1 MERLWRPRVVTTVIL
16 PLILILLVAA
26 ADRQI
31 SMLLNP
37 PQWIEP
43 VHYAFVLVAAIL
55 AVYVVRAVVRELGD
69 ILDDRLG
76 LARARSLATITSVI
90 LYTAVILMA
99 IDVAGF
105 NLSGF
110 LLSGALVGVVVG
122 IAGQASLSNVVAGLV
137 ILFARPYVAGMYVT
151 ARTGSFGGVEYSG
164 QVWDISLFYTTL
176 HTNEQEVRIPNSAM
190 IGAVVVMRPEQYD
203 LYIPVT
209 LRHALVGDPAPWLD
223 LLRERIAAIAPERHV
238 PRVTLDGVSDVGYLV
253 GVRAFVADDDER
265 HAVERIVTALLQTDV
280 LADTTGLEIE
290 DEVASD

>member
-1 MERLWRPRVVTTVIL
+1 MVTTVIL
-16 PLILILLVAA
+16 PLILILLIAA

-31 SMLLNP
+31 STLLNP

-43 VHYAFVLVAAIL
+43 VHYAFVLVAAVVAI
-55 AVYVVRAVVRELGD
+55 YVVRAVVRELGD

-76 LARARSLATITSVI
+76 LARARSLTTIVSII
-90 LYTAVILMA
+90 LYTVVILVS

-122 IAGQASLSNVVAGLV
+122 IAGQASLSNMVAGLV
-137 ILFARPYVAGMYVT
+137 ILFARPYVAGLYVT

-176 HTNEQEVRIPNSAM
+176 HINELEVRIPNSAM
-190 IGAVVVMRPEQYD
+190 IGAVVVMRPAQYD
-203 LYIPVT
+203 LSIPVT

-223 LLRERIAAIAPERHV
+223 LLRERIAACTPDHHV

-253 GVRAFVADDDER
+253 GVRAFVANDDER
-265 HAVERIVTALLQTDV
+265 HAVERIVTELLQADV
-280 LADTTGLEIE
+280 LAETTGLETE
-290 DEVASD
+290 AGAAEVASG